1 MRLPVLQVV
10 PPGFHLIP
18 LPFRDDIRQ
27 PEADPALLARVAA
40 GRTGPPRA
48 NEQQVGTDVDMADQ
62 HLWLMSLFLGTF
74 KAVCNSKLLQFT
86 SNLDWFEKTALMLRG
101 Y

>member
-48 NEQQVGTDVDMADQ
+48 NEQQVGTDVDMTRPTLVVNVPITW
-62 HLWLMSLFLGTF
+62 HFRS
-74 KAVCNSKLLQFT
+74 CLQF
-86 SNLDWFEKTALMLRG
+86 KTFAV
-101 Y
+101 YIQP